1 MISLRSFKPVLAM
14 LVPFAL
20 AACGSTPVS
29 PDAAPA
35 STAAADASAVGPVKA
50 PGIVN
55 LAPSSSAA
63 PPQGVGAQKRAY
75 PIVAG
80 TSCQGHGRAEDPE
93 RPLFHRH
100 GNTWSREEKWGC
112 GCPTRDVFTM
122 VYEPKT
128 SPLRVRIC
136 VDPEADR
143 CEALCQ
149 SSLEWNLEGALKEA
163 GATEVKFV
171 E

>member
-1 MISLRSFKPVLAM
+1 MKPRSIRRVLA
-14 LVPFAL
+14 LVALSPFAL
-20 AACGSTPVS
+20 VTACTTGAVP
-29 PDAAPA
+29 PAP
-35 STAAADASAVGPVKA
+35 
-50 PGIVN
+50 
-55 LAPSSSAA
+55 APSSTAVAGDTPTAPSAA
-63 PPQGVGAQKRAY
+63 PSGSSALPPQGAGAQARAY

-80 TSCQGHGRAEDPE
+80 TSCQGRGRVEDPA
-93 RPLFHRH
+93 RPVFRRD
-100 GNTWSREEKWGC
+100 GNTFSREEKWGC

-143 CEALCQ
+143 CEAMCQ
-149 SSLEWNLEGALKEA
+149 TSLKWDLTGPLKEA